1 MTGVTLTSA
10 SKCEGEDD
18 RETEGEV
25 GAKVRTAQWVV
36 VDVEGAPGVGEGDE
50 LDLHVELLHP
60 RESQELNAS
69 INTENQDSQS
79 MTSQECI
86 QLKTDKF

>member
-1 MTGVTLTSA
+1 MP
-10 SKCEGEDD
+10 
-18 RETEGEV
+18 REAEGEV
-25 GAKVRTAQWVV
+25 GAKVRTAQWVG
-36 VDVEGAPGVGEGDE
+36 VDVEGATGVDE
-50 LDLHVELLHP
+50 DDKLVLHVELLQP
-60 RESQELNAS
+60 RESQKLNAS

>member
-1 MTGVTLTSA
+1 MP
-10 SKCEGEDD
+10 
-18 RETEGEV
+18 REAEGEV
-25 GAKVRTAQWVV
+25 GAGFHTAQWVV
-36 VDVEGAPGVGEGDE
+36 VDVGGAPGVGEGDE

-60 RESQELNAS
+60 RESQKLNTS
-69 INTENQDSQS
+69 ISTENQDSQS

>member
-1 MTGVTLTSA
+1 MP
-10 SKCEGEDD
+10 
-18 RETEGEV
+18 REAEGEV

-60 RESQELNAS
+60 RGSQKLNAS
-69 INTENQDSQS
+69 ITPRIQIVNT
-79 MTSQECI
+79 
-86 QLKTDKF
+86 